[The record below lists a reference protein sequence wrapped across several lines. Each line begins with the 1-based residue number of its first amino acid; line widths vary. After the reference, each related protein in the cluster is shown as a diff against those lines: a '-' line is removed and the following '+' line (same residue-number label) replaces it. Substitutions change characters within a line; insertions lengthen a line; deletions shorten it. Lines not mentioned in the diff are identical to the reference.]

1 MSRTMQ
7 HPRVTV
13 AMPLYRSAP
22 FLDIIRANLDRLREP
37 GLEVL
42 ISDRH
47 GLDDAIDIL
56 ECDYGHDPR
65 VSFLRATD
73 AIGWVGHFNE
83 LMGVARGDYFVWMQH
98 DDTFPEGYVEALVAA
113 AEATPGCRIAFGG
126 IETQSLESRVT
137 SAAVPLGRFC
147 HAGQWSR
154 RSAHRLLFSGWIGV
168 PFRGAIHRARV
179 LAAVGP
185 MRDTPRSSGAEQI
198 WIYALA
204 LGGPLVFTP
213 ATACVK
219 RVHAGSFTGQLRVT
233 PSVLWAGRRA
243 LAACI
248 APLPWTRQL
257 EARALFGLFTLARI
271 GYHAVLRV
279 ALPATMA
286 GAIRDR
292 LYRCVNLDAP
302 AP

>member
-1 MSRTMQ
+1 MSRTTQ
-7 HPRVTV
+7 PARVTV
-13 AMPLYRSAP
+13 AIPLYRSAP
-22 FLDIIRANLDRLREP
+22 FLDIIRDNLDRLRDP
-37 GLEVL
+37 DLEVL

-47 GLDDAIDIL
+47 GLDDAIDVL
-56 ECDYGHDPR
+56 ERDYGHDPR
-65 VSFLRATD
+65 VRFLRATD

-83 LMGVARGDYFVWMQH
+83 LMRVARGDYFVWMQH
-98 DDTFPEGYVEALVAA
+98 DDTFPEGYVETLVAA

-126 IETQSLESRVT
+126 IETQSLESRAT
-137 SAAVPLGRFC
+137 SGVVPLGRFC
-147 HAGQWSR
+147 RAAQWR
-154 RSAHRLLFSGWIGV
+154 RGSAHRLLFSGWIGV
-168 PFRGAIHRARV
+168 PFRGAIHRERV

-233 PSVLWAGRRA
+233 PSVLWAGRRV
-243 LAACI
+243 LAGYI
-248 APLPWTRQL
+248 APLAWTRQL

-271 GYHAVLRV
+271 GYHAVVRV
-279 ALPATMA
+279 VLPGTAA
-286 GAIRDR
+286 RAIRDR
-292 LYRCVNLDAP
+292 LYRGVNLDA
-302 AP
+302 APP